1 MSDTIPCTVCV
12 CVCISEWV
20 NRLHFSLLSGLSFRF
35 PSEWTVFEIRSES
48 MGPQNSY
55 VSWWQSSFIVLLWA
69 HGWSYQRKLR
79 SHTHKNKNHRLLAT
93 YTMLCTW
100 VRHDTTCP
108 SYCVGKQYINSKHLC
123 FDMKYKQQFPK
134 QLQKFYFLK
143 RFLKLCFMKCH
154 CVFTNLFYIM
164 FC

>member
-1 MSDTIPCTVCV
+1 MSQQAAFQFAFRPVFQ
-12 CVCISEWV
+12 ISFWMDSVWDKVRVNGPPEQLCKLVTKLIYCSAVSPWV
-20 NRLHFSLLSGLSFRF
+20 KLS
-35 PSEWTVFEIRSES
+35 EEAEVT
-48 MGPQNSY
+48 
-55 VSWWQSSFIVLLWA
+55 
-69 HGWSYQRKLR
+69 
-79 SHTHKNKNHRLLAT
+79 HTHKNKNHRLLAT

-123 FDMKYKQQFPK
+123 FDTKYKQQFPK